1 MNRVMRKITLYV
13 DADACPV
20 KNEIRLIAGS
30 FGIEPVFVAS
40 YASFSQNQESKWVY
54 VDQRKEA
61 ADLYIVNH
69 AFPGDLVVTQDMG
82 LAGLLTGRGISVISI
97 HGVEIEE
104 RRVPE
109 ILHRRYLAYKSLLA
123 GRKIRGP
130 RPFTDENRKEF
141 SDALTKLLC
150 RLVH

>member
-1 MNRVMRKITLYV
+1 MNKVMRKITLYV

-20 KNEIRLIAGS
+20 KDEIRLIAGQ
-30 FGIEPVFVAS
+30 FNVDAVFVAS
-40 YASFSQNQESKWVY
+40 YASFHQDPESKWVY

-69 AFPGDLVVTQDMG
+69 AFPGDLAVTQDMG
-82 LAGLLTGRGISVISI
+82 LASLLTGRGVTVLSI
-97 HGVEIEE
+97 HGFEIEE
-104 RRVPE
+104 SRVPE
-109 ILHRRYLAYKSLLA
+109 ILHRRYLAYKSLHA

-130 RPFTDENRKEF
+130 RPFTEDNRREF
-141 SDALTKLLC
+141 SEALTKLLC